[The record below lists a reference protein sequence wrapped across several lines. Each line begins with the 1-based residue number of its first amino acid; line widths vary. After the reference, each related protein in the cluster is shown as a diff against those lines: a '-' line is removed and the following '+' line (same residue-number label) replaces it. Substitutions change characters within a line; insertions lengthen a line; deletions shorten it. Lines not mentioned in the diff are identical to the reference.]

1 MLRIACYKTE
11 IAERWG
17 ECMPPRT
24 KYTKA
29 EIVNAAYE
37 LTREKGIDAVVAREV
52 GKRLNT
58 SASPIFTVWNSMEEL
73 KAEVRELAKQKYR
86 KYMEGIFDYTPSFK
100 EFGMRWVAFAAEEPN
115 LYRLLFL
122 SRQETHSPFL
132 RIKTEFENI
141 LSPLVEEIQAIF
153 ALSKADAENLLNQM
167 ILFANGIAAFVITDP
182 DSISKEDVSRSLSQ
196 VCIGI
201 VLSAQIRDGTFLLP
215 QAKTMADSCVSGIIP
230 QKKKNQHDPEA

>member
-1 MLRIACYKTE
+1 
-11 IAERWG
+11 
-17 ECMPPRT
+17 MPPRT
-24 KYTKA
+24 KYTKE
-29 EIVNAAYE
+29 EIVTAAYE

-58 SASPIFTVWNSMEEL
+58 SASPIFTVWDSMEEL

-122 SRQETHSPFL
+122 SPQETHSPYL

-141 LSPLVEEIQAIF
+141 LSPLTEEIQRIF
-153 ALSKADAENLLNQM
+153 ALSKADAEDLLNQM
-167 ILFANGIAAFVITDP
+167 IIFANGVAAFVITDP
-182 DSISKEDVSRSLSQ
+182 HSFSGEDVSRSLSQ

-201 VLSAQIRDGTFLLP
+201 VLTAQLNDGTFLLP
-215 QAKTMADSCVSGIIP
+215 QAKTMAGSCVSGILP
-230 QKKKNQHDPEA
+230 RKKQHGPDVKTQSR